1 MLKDQISMIK
11 EDSETDLSA
20 NDKEALVQILTDLSD
35 AKLIAI
41 GQFEA
46 VLAGKNVS
54 AEIKPKQIAE
64 NPTEQKEEIEEPD
77 AVEAEVPS
85 ETCVEDQDVCS
96 ICDEPEVSVEGED
109 SFFSDFENV
118 PMTGDV
124 DDDDIYDEDGKLKI

>member
-11 EDSETDLSA
+11 EDNETDLST

-46 VLAGKNVS
+46 VLAGRNVS
-54 AEIKPKQIAE
+54 AEIEPKQIAE
-64 NPTEQKEEIEEPD
+64 TPIEPKEAIEAPSAPSPEAP
-77 AVEAEVPS
+77 VEA
-85 ETCVEDQDVCS
+85 CMEDQGVCS
-96 ICDEPEVSVEGED
+96 ICDEPKVSIADED

-118 PMTGDV
+118 PATGNV
-124 DDDDIYDEDGKLKI
+124 EDDDIYDEDGKLKI

>member
-20 NDKEALVQILTDLSD
+20 NDKDAIVQILTDLSD

-46 VLAGKNVS
+46 VLAGKSVS
-54 AEIKPKQIAE
+54 AEIEPKQIADAPIE
-64 NPTEQKEEIEEPD
+64 AKEEIKEPV
-77 AVEAEVPS
+77 APAAEAPS

-109 SFFSDFENV
+109 SFFSDFDNV